1 MYKAKDLEECEIE
14 QLVTEIPKLSEEESR
29 SLEGKITIEEAGTA
43 LKNMKH
49 EKSLGTDGFGAEF
62 LKCFWKQL
70 GPFVVRALNKA
81 FEDGE
86 LSTTQKEGIITCIPK
101 GDIPRDNIKNWR
113 PISLLNVIY
122 KIGSFCIANRIKRV
136 LPSLIDDDQT
146 GFISNRYMGDN
157 VRLIYDLINYL
168 NTKNKPGLLLCL
180 DFEKAFDSL
189 DWRFIFRALRAF
201 GFGKDL
207 CRWIDT
213 FYKNIKSKVI
223 VNGQTTQWFTVE
235 RGCRQGDPISPYI
248 FIFCVEILAIMIRE
262 DSDIKVIWINK
273 VEHKISQ
280 FADDTQ
286 LMNNGEKKII

>member
-1 MYKAKDLEECEIE
+1 M
-14 QLVTEIPKLSEEESR
+14 V
-29 SLEGKITIEEAGTA
+29 
-43 LKNMKH
+43 
-49 EKSLGTDGFGAEF
+49 LGQNFS

-101 GDIPRDNIKNWR
+101 GDKPRDNIKNWR

-122 KIGSFCIANRIKRV
+122 KIGSSCIANRIKRV
-136 LPSLIDDDQT
+136 LPSLTDHDQT

-168 NTKNKPGLLLCL
+168 NTKNEPGLLLCL

-189 DWRFIFRALRAF
+189 DWRFMFSALRAF

-213 FYKNIKSKVI
+213 FYKK
-223 VNGQTTQWFTVE
+223 
-235 RGCRQGDPISPYI
+235 
-248 FIFCVEILAIMIRE
+248 
-262 DSDIKVIWINK
+262 
-273 VEHKISQ
+273 HKI
-280 FADDTQ
+280 
-286 LMNNGEKKII
+286 NGNSEWTDNPMVYSRAWVPTGRPDITIHIYFVC